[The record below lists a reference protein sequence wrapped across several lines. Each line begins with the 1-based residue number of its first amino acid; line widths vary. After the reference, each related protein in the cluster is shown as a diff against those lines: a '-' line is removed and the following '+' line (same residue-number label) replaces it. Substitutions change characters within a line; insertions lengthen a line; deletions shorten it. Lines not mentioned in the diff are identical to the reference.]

1 MATLIKDTLRL
12 YQTLQSGGFTDEQA
26 KALKAAF
33 DCVDLTELSTKD
45 DVKDL
50 RVELYKVAAAQ
61 TLLIIGAMVALS
73 QVL

>member
-1 MATLIKDTLRL
+1 MATLIKDTFRL
-12 YQTLQSGGFTDEQA
+12 YQTLQSGGFTDDQA
-26 KALKAAF
+26 EALKAAF
-33 DCVDLTELSTKD
+33 DSVDLSELSTKD
-45 DVKDL
+45 DIKDL